1 MKDLVTYLVTN
12 LVDDPDKVRVREVA
26 GEKAQV
32 FEVEVASSDRGKLIG
47 KEGRT
52 IRSVRALVAAAAS
65 RGGRRVV
72 VEVLD

>member
-12 LVDDPDKVRVREVA
+12 LVDDPDKVRVREVS
-26 GEKAQV
+26 GEKAEV
-32 FEVEVASSDRGKLIG
+32 FEIEVAVADRGKLIG

-52 IRSVRALVAAAAS
+52 IRAVRTLVAAAAS